1 MIYKTV
7 MIKNVDRQCA
17 GNLMINFFL
26 KVFYKFQELNSSGRS
41 LNFGNFMAPANQ
53 LINYH
58 DRNRGIT
65 FVFTLTLFRK

>member
-26 KVFYKFQELNSSGRS
+26 KVFYKFQKLNSSGRS
-41 LNFGNFMAPANQ
+41 LNFGNFMAPAN
-53 LINYH
+53 
-58 DRNRGIT
+58 
-65 FVFTLTLFRK
+65 